1 MRTHSY
7 FRTTNCLQSVAR
19 IRLEAVVEI
28 LCVPYSVPPSPQPR
42 KQRAT
47 RKKLLAVFVLCS
59 LASGCANLDVARE
72 PSQALPAAGSAFG
85 RSIQAQAAPYQG
97 RSGFRLLSNSTEAFT
112 ARAELIRNAQ
122 TSLDLQYYIVHD
134 GVSTRMLVEELLK
147 AADRGVRVRILLDD
161 TTSDGLDTIIAT
173 LAAHPQ
179 IQIRLF
185 NPLHLGRSTGVT
197 RAAGRLFNLS
207 LQHRRMHNKLWLAD
221 NSVAIVGG
229 RNLGDEYFDAE
240 PNLNFTDIDMLSV
253 GPVAEQLGHSFD
265 QYWNSAL
272 SKPIDEFLSSKPS
285 AKDLQN
291 TRTRLEESLD
301 ETRKQNHAL
310 YQQLMTFKTAPRMDI
325 WRKELIWAWNQAL
338 WDAPSKVLAK
348 DEPDPQLLLTTQ
360 LAPELRGV
368 SKELIMISAYFVPG
382 QPGLVYLTG
391 RADAGVSVSLLTNSL
406 EATDVPAVHGGYAPY
421 RKALLEHGVKLYE
434 LRRQPGDNYGSGPH
448 LFYSKSFRGSDSSL
462 HSKAMIFDRQKA
474 FIGSFNF
481 DPRSVLWNTE
491 VGVLVDGPELA
502 EHVRELALQGMAP
515 ALSYQAKLQ
524 DGKIVW
530 VTEDNG
536 QMHTLTKE
544 PGSWWRRFNAWFS
557 TTVGLER
564 ML

>member
-1 MRTHSY
+1 MR
-7 FRTTNCLQSVAR
+7 AR
-19 IRLEAVVEI
+19 
-28 LCVPYSVPPSPQPR
+28 QP
-42 KQRAT
+42 
-47 RKKLLAVFVLCS
+47 LLAFLIFA
-59 LASGCANLDVARE
+59 LLLLSGCTSFDVQRE
-72 PSQALPAAGSAFG
+72 PSQALPASDSSFG
-85 RSIQAQAAPYQG
+85 RSIQAQAAPYEG
-97 RSGFRLLSNSTEAFT
+97 KSGFRLLTNSSEAFM

-122 TSLDLQYYIVHD
+122 SSLDLQYYIVHD
-134 GVSTRMLVEELLK
+134 GISTRMLVEELLK

-161 TTSDGLDTIIAT
+161 TTSDGLDWTIAT
-173 LAAHPQ
+173 LAAHPH

-185 NPLHLGRSTGVT
+185 NPLHLGRATGVT
-197 RAAGRLFNLS
+197 RAMGRLLNLS
-207 LQHRRMHNKLWLAD
+207 QQHRRMHNKLWLAD

-272 SKPIDEFLSSKPS
+272 SKPIEAFLSSKPTQ
-285 AKDLQN
+285 KDLQD
-291 TRTRLEESLD
+291 TRMQLEASLQ

-310 YQQLMTFKTAPRMDI
+310 YQQLMTYTTHPRLDI
-325 WRKELIWAWNQAL
+325 WRRELIWAWNQAL

-348 DEPDPQLLLTTQ
+348 GDPDPHLLLTTQ

-434 LRRQPGDNYGSGPH
+434 LRRQPGEGGGSGPH
-448 LFYSKSFRGSDSSL
+448 IFYSKSYRGSDSSL
-462 HSKAMIFDRQKA
+462 HSKAMIFDQQKS

-491 VGVLVDGPELA
+491 VGVLVDSPELA
-502 EHVRELALQGMAP
+502 AHVRRSALEGMAP
-515 ALSYQAKLQ
+515 PLSYQVKLVDDRLVWETED
-524 DGKIVW
+524 DGK
-530 VTEDNG
+530 
-536 QMHTLTKE
+536 MHVLTKE
-544 PGSWWRRFNAWFS
+544 PGSMWRRFNAWFS
-557 TTVGLER
+557 TAVGLER

>member
-1 MRTHSY
+1 M
-7 FRTTNCLQSVAR
+7 
-19 IRLEAVVEI
+19 IR
-28 LCVPYSVPPSPQPR
+28 R
-42 KQRAT
+42 
-47 RKKLLAVFVLCS
+47 LLPLFLLGALS
-59 LASGCANLDVARE
+59 LGGCATVSTERI
-72 PSQALPAAGSAFG
+72 PSDALPAAQSSFG

-97 RSGFRLLSNSTEAFT
+97 RSGFRLLPNSSEAFM

-134 GVSTRMLVEELLK
+134 GISTRMLVDELLK

-161 TTSDGLDTIIAT
+161 TTSDGLDQIIAT

-207 LQHRRMHNKLWLAD
+207 VQHRRMHNKLWLAD
-221 NSVAIVGG
+221 NSAAIVGG

-240 PNLNFTDIDMLSV
+240 PNLNFTDIDMLSI

-272 SKPIDEFLSSKPS
+272 SKPIDEFLSSQPT
-285 AKDLQN
+285 AADLQN
-291 TRTRLEESLD
+291 TRTRLEESLE
-301 ETRKQNHAL
+301 ETRKQIHAL
-310 YQQLMTFKTAPRMDI
+310 YQQLMKFTTDPRMDI
-325 WRKELIWAWNQAL
+325 WRRELIWAWNQAL
-338 WDAPSKVLAK
+338 WDAPSKVLSK
-348 DEPDPQLLLTTQ
+348 GEPDPHLLLTTQ
-360 LAPELRGV
+360 LAPELTGV

-434 LRRQPGDNYGSGPH
+434 LRRQPGDNYGSGPRV
-448 LFYSKSFRGSDSSL
+448 FYSKSFRGSDSSL
-462 HSKAMIFDRQKA
+462 HSKAMIFDRRKS

-491 VGVLVDGPELA
+491 VGVLVDSPELA
-502 EHVRELALQGMAP
+502 EHVRALALQGMAP
-515 ALSYQAKLQ
+515 TLSYQAKLE
-524 DGKIVW
+524 DGKVVW

-544 PGSWWRRFNAWFS
+544 PGSWWRRFNSWFS
-557 TTVGLER
+557 TSVGLER

>member
-1 MRTHSY
+1 MR
-7 FRTTNCLQSVAR
+7 AR
-19 IRLEAVVEI
+19 
-28 LCVPYSVPPSPQPR
+28 QP
-42 KQRAT
+42 
-47 RKKLLAVFVLCS
+47 LLAFLIFA
-59 LASGCANLDVARE
+59 LLLLSGCTSFDVQRE
-72 PSQALPAAGSAFG
+72 PSQALPASDSSFG
-85 RSIQAQAAPYQG
+85 RSIQAQAAPYEG
-97 RSGFRLLSNSTEAFT
+97 KSGFRLLTNSSEAFM

-122 TSLDLQYYIVHD
+122 SSLDLQYYIVHD
-134 GVSTRMLVEELLK
+134 GISTRMLVEELLK

-161 TTSDGLDTIIAT
+161 TTSDGLDWTIAT
-173 LAAHPQ
+173 LAAHPH

-185 NPLHLGRSTGVT
+185 NPLHLGRATGVT
-197 RAAGRLFNLS
+197 RAMGRLLNLS
-207 LQHRRMHNKLWLAD
+207 QQHRRMHNKLWLAD

-253 GPVAEQLGHSFD
+253 GPVAEQLGLSFD

-272 SKPIDEFLSSKPS
+272 SKPIEAFLSSKPTQ
-285 AKDLQN
+285 KDLQD
-291 TRTRLEESLD
+291 TRMQLEASLQ

-310 YQQLMTFKTAPRMDI
+310 YQQLMTYTTHPRLDI
-325 WRKELIWAWNQAL
+325 WRRELIWAWNQAL

-348 DEPDPQLLLTTQ
+348 GDPDPHLLLTTQ

-434 LRRQPGDNYGSGPH
+434 LRRQPGEGGGSGPH
-448 LFYSKSFRGSDSSL
+448 IFYSKSYRGSDSSL
-462 HSKAMIFDRQKA
+462 HSKAMIFDQQKS

-491 VGVLVDGPELA
+491 VGVLVDSPELA
-502 EHVRELALQGMAP
+502 AHVRKSALEGMAP
-515 ALSYQAKLQ
+515 PLSYQVKLV
-524 DGKIVW
+524 DDHLVW
-530 VTEDNG
+530 VTEDDG
-536 QMHTLTKE
+536 KMHVLTKE

-557 TTVGLER
+557 TAVGLER
-564 ML
+564 RL

>member
-1 MRTHSY
+1 MRVRH
-7 FRTTNCLQSVAR
+7 
-19 IRLEAVVEI
+19 
-28 LCVPYSVPPSPQPR
+28 P
-42 KQRAT
+42 
-47 RKKLLAVFVLCS
+47 LLALVL
-59 LASGCANLDVARE
+59 LASLLGGCASLDVTRE
-72 PSQALPAAGSAFG
+72 PSQALTASDSAFG
-85 RSIQAQAAPYQG
+85 RSIQAQAAPHEG
-97 RSGFRLLSNSTEAFT
+97 RSGFRLLSNSSEAFM

-122 TSLDLQYYIVHD
+122 SSLDLQYYIVHD
-134 GVSTRMLVEELLK
+134 GISTRMLIEELLK

-161 TTSDGLDTIIAT
+161 TTSDGLDWVIAT
-173 LAAHPQ
+173 LAAHEH

-197 RAAGRLFNLS
+197 RNMGRLFNLS
-207 LQHRRMHNKLWLAD
+207 QQHRRMHNKLWLAD

-272 SKPIDEFLSSKPS
+272 SKPIDQFLSSRPTH
-285 AKDLQN
+285 KDLQD
-291 TRTRLEESLD
+291 TRTRLEQSLE

-310 YQQLMTFKTAPRMDI
+310 YQHLMTYNTNPRMDI
-325 WRKELIWAWNQAL
+325 WRRELIWAWNQAL

-348 DEPDPQLLLTTQ
+348 GEPDPQLLLTTQ
-360 LAPELRGV
+360 LAPELNGV
-368 SKELIMISAYFVPG
+368 SKELILISAYFVPG

-391 RADAGVSVSLLTNSL
+391 RADAGVSVTLLTNSL

-421 RKALLEHGVKLYE
+421 RRALLEHGVKLFE
-434 LRRQPGDNYGSGPH
+434 LRRQPGEGGGSGPH
-448 LFYSKSFRGSDSSL
+448 IFSSKSYRGSDSSL
-462 HSKAMIFDRQKA
+462 HSKAIIFDQQKS

-491 VGVLVDGPELA
+491 VGVLVDSPELA
-502 EHVRELALQGMAP
+502 AHVRKSALEGMAP
-515 ALSYQAKLQ
+515 ALSYQVKLQ
-524 DGKIVW
+524 DDQIVW
-530 VTEDNG
+530 VTEDDG
-536 QMHTLTKE
+536 KMHVLTKE

-557 TTVGLER
+557 TAVGLER